1 MKKDMV
7 LKKELGLFM
16 ATALVAGNMIGSGIL
31 MLPASLASISGPGAT
46 ILAWIFTGLG
56 SIFLALSFSRLG
68 TKIPKTGGP
77 YEYAKLAFG
86 DFVGFMNA
94 WLYWTASWIGN
105 AAIIT
110 SIASYTG
117 SLFPI
122 VKTNGTV
129 AFLYTSAILWIF
141 TILNIKGVRLA
152 GNFQS
157 FTTIFKL
164 GLFIFF
170 IGISAWHFDIAN
182 ITPIFPMNAGIETLP
197 AAAAITLWA
206 FSGFET
212 STINAGEIKN
222 PERNIKLSTVL
233 GISITVILYLL
244 ISVTAMGA
252 MPQNGLRLSPAPII
266 DIMAQ
271 YLGIN
276 ITKIILFTAIVSV
289 FGSAVGWLLTTARMS
304 YAAGKDNIFPEVFG
318 RVHSKYNTPY
328 MSLIINTVL
337 TNILL
342 FMNYTGSL
350 LSAFNFMVILS
361 ALAYLPVYACTTLAD
376 ILFLYREEWGLNKSK
391 FIKGSLVPLIGLGYS
406 IWAIC
411 GSGTEVIL
419 YGCLLMILGVPFYL
433 YIKTKNK
440 YRAGAN
446 LNACEEIG
454 EQVV

>member
-1 MKKDMV
+1 MKKDIV

-31 MLPASLASISGPGAT
+31 MLPASLASISGPGST

-56 SIFLALSFSRLG
+56 SIFLALSFARLG

-77 YEYAKLAFG
+77 YEYSKLAFG
-86 DFVGFMNA
+86 GFVGFMNA

-129 AFLYTSAILWIF
+129 AFLYTSLILWIF

-152 GNFQS
+152 GIFQS

-164 GLFIFF
+164 VLFIFF
-170 IGISAWHFDIAN
+170 ICISAWHFDIAN
-182 ITPIFPMNAGIETLP
+182 ITPMFPVNAGIETLP

-252 MPQNGLRLSPAPII
+252 MSQDGLKASAAPII

-271 YLGIN
+271 YLGIG
-276 ITKIILFTAIVSV
+276 ITKIILVAAIVSV
-289 FGSAVGWLLTTARMS
+289 FGSAVGWILTTARMS
-304 YAAGKDNIFPEVFG
+304 YAAGKDNIFPKVFG
-318 RVHSKYNTPY
+318 RVHPKYNTPH

-337 TNILL
+337 TNVLL
-342 FMNYTGSL
+342 FMNYSGSL
-350 LSAFNFMVILS
+350 LSAFNFMVLLS

-376 ILFLYREEWGLNKSK
+376 ILFLYKEEGSFNKAK
-391 FIKGSLVPLIGLGYS
+391 FIKSSVVPLIGLGYS

-411 GSGTEVIL
+411 GSGKEVIL
-419 YGCLLMILGVPFYL
+419 YGCLLMLLGVPFYL
-433 YIKTKNK
+433 YSKIKNK
-440 YRAGAN
+440 YKDETN
-446 LNACEEIG
+446 LKVCKETE
-454 EQVV
+454 EQVI